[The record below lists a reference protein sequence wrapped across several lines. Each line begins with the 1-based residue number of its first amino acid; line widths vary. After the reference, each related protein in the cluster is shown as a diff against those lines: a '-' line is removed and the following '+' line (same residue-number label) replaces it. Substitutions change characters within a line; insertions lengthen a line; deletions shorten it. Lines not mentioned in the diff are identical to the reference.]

1 MAKSW
6 HLTEIP
12 RQANDLTGRFHVPNS
27 FTAAP
32 STLRELILQP
42 GQGFYVPAYQR
53 DFTWGKDEI
62 SRLFEDLEHGITR
75 AAHGQMPSTFLGSV
89 ILVSDRD
96 SVMPKYA
103 DALPTTVLHV
113 VDGQQR
119 LTTLLSVF
127 VVLSAFISD
136 QMQWLTTQIAAGST
150 EPLDI
155 WLLNTLGERREEL
168 LNAIAITTYSGADE
182 FKMKPRLIRQATDVW
197 GNDATHASYE
207 SDIAWLLMQA
217 TRRRGQNQQH
227 VAISAPSARPHLEQ
241 VLRLVTKHLDDLR
254 TGEVDCDALTDLWF
268 LADIGL
274 AKTLIGSNSDPVTNP
289 DALDD
294 RRKSAARLL
303 VVASFLLNG
312 VLVIDVK
319 APDEDYAFAL
329 FEPLN
334 TTGQLLTALETLKPL
349 VVRSEG
355 GIASYNMSPSAVGFG
370 CAESY
375 FPSSMRADERL
386 KRSADMLTA
395 FALADT
401 GRKLPRT
408 LLDQRQYLRAEFQS
422 LAPPR
427 GDVARARAF
436 VEQLADVSTFVFQ
449 VWDRPDSALMSSGS
463 DLDRLCLEV
472 LRSTNHT
479 VVLALLARYYSEWV
493 ANPEAARRDEFM
505 GVLKAV
511 TAFWTLWRTSRPT
524 TRGIDD
530 VHRKLMAVGHPPTG
544 LPAMAR
550 RAPGSPAALPAA
562 AEVKVAL
569 KNLLATRGNI
579 STEGEWVAKVT
590 VQQLY
595 QTSRQLAKFVLLCAH
610 DDRIEDSTAAGLIKR
625 GVPGSFPS
633 LTVEAWKAHFS
644 VEHITPQNLTPGD
657 TSYDQSIYDQGL
669 IDRLGNLTLMPGDL
683 NQLIG
688 NKPWP
693 YKRGIYAVLSET
705 DPQGRLAHMQQH
717 LPGLAQATKN
727 VLQMASYLPFCDF
740 LDKQTAQVLPSAYV
754 MSRGQRIAELAAERL
769 WPMLA

>member
-1 MAKSW
+1 M
-6 HLTEIP
+6 P
-12 RQANDLTGRFHVPNS
+12 YS

-62 SRLFEDLEHGITR
+62 SRLFEDFDHGITR

-96 SVMPKYA
+96 SVMPKHA

-127 VVLSAFISD
+127 VVLSRFIS
-136 QMQWLTTQIAAGST
+136 QEMRWLEAQITAGST
-150 EPLDI
+150 EPLDG
-155 WLLNTLGERREEL
+155 WMLNTLGERREEL
-168 LNAIAITTYSGADE
+168 LNAIAITTFSGVDE
-182 FKMKPRLIRQATDVW
+182 FNMKPRLIRQVSDVW

-207 SDIAWLLMQA
+207 SDIAWLLMEA
-217 TRRRGQNQQH
+217 TRLRVQNQQH
-227 VAISAPSARPHLEQ
+227 IAVSAPSKRPHLEQ
-241 VLRLVTKHLDDLR
+241 VLRLITEHLNDLR
-254 TGEVDCDALTDLWF
+254 TGEADSDVLKELQF
-268 LADIGL
+268 LSDIGM
-274 AKTLIGSNSDPVTNP
+274 AKTLVGSNSDPVVAP

-294 RRKSAARLL
+294 HRKSAARLL

-355 GIASYNMSPSAVGFG
+355 GIANYSTSPSATAFG
-370 CAESY
+370 RIESY
-375 FPSSMRADERL
+375 FPSSMRADDRSRL
-386 KRSADMLTA
+386 SADMLTA

-401 GRKLPRT
+401 GRRLPRT
-408 LLDQRQYLRAEFQS
+408 LLDQRQYLRRQFQS
-422 LAPPR
+422 LALPS
-427 GDVARARAF
+427 GNVGEARAF
-436 VEQLADVSTFVFQ
+436 VDQLADVSTFVFE
-449 VWDRPDSALMSSGS
+449 VWNRSDSSLMSSGS

-479 VVLALLARYYSEWV
+479 VVLALLARYYSEWA
-493 ANPEAARRDEFM
+493 ANPSVARRDEFM
-505 GVLKAV
+505 SVLKAV
-511 TAFWTLWRTSRPT
+511 TAFWTLWRTSRAT

-530 VHRKLMAVGHPPTG
+530 VHRKLMAVGHPTTG
-544 LPAMAR
+544 LPAMAK
-550 RAPGSPAALPAA
+550 RAAGSPAALPVAA
-562 AEVKVAL
+562 QVRIAL
-569 KNLLATRGNI
+569 KSLLSTRGNI
-579 STEGEWVAKVT
+579 TTEADWIAKVT

-595 QTSRQLAKFVLLCAH
+595 QTSRQLAKFVLLCGH
-610 DDRIEDSTAAGLIKR
+610 DDRIEDQTAPGLIRR
-625 GVPGSFPS
+625 GVAGCFPA
-633 LTVEAWKAHFS
+633 LTSEAWKAHYS
-644 VEHITPQNLTPGD
+644 VEHIAPQTLAAGD

-669 IDRLGNLTLMPGDL
+669 VDRLGNLTLMPVDL

-688 NKPWP
+688 NKTWP
-693 YKRGIYAVLSET
+693 YKRGVYTVLSET
-705 DPQGRLAHMQQH
+705 DPQARVTQMQQQ
-717 LPGLAQATKN
+717 LPGLAQATKD
-727 VLQMASYLPFCDF
+727 VLKSASYLPFCEF

-754 MSRGQRIAELAAERL
+754 MKRGQRLAELAVQRL